1 MQQIKHY
8 NEVTDIIRQELVM
21 VIAKTHTCSTCTT
34 INDIIAQN
42 VKHIAELPVYYIYVD
57 DIAEFRGEYTIF
69 SVPTVL
75 IFNEG
80 KEILRE
86 SKFINFAKI
95 DRLIDMFKH

>member
-1 MQQIKHY
+1 MKEIKDY
-8 NEVTDIIRQELVM
+8 REVTDIINQELVM
-21 VIAKTHTCSTCTT
+21 IIAKTHTCSTCTT
-34 INDIIAQN
+34 INEIIGQN
-42 VKHIAELPVYYIYVD
+42 VKYIEEIPVYYLYVD
-57 DIAEFRGEYTIF
+57 DLAEFRGEYTIF
-69 SVPTVL
+69 SAPTVL

>member
-1 MQQIKHY
+1 MKEIKDY
-8 NEVTDIIRQELVM
+8 REVTDIINQELVM
-21 VIAKTHTCSTCTT
+21 IIAKTHTCSTCTT
-34 INDIIAQN
+34 INEIIGQN
-42 VKHIAELPVYYIYVD
+42 VKYIEEIPVYYLYVD
-57 DIAEFRGEYTIF
+57 DLAEFRGEYTIF

>member
-1 MQQIKHY
+1 MKEIKHY
-8 NEVTDIIRQELVM
+8 KEVTNIINQELVM
-21 VIAKTHTCSTCTT
+21 VIAKTHTCSTCMT
-34 INDIIAQN
+34 INDIIKQN
-42 VKHIAELPVYYIYVD
+42 VKYIDELPVYYIYVD

-80 KEILRE
+80 KELLRE

>member
-1 MQQIKHY
+1 MQEIKHY
-8 NEVTDIIRQELVM
+8 NEIDNIINQELVM
-21 VIAKTHTCSTCTT
+21 IIAKTHTCSTCTT
-34 INDIIAQN
+34 INHIIEQN
-42 VKHIAELPVYYIYVD
+42 VKYIHELPVYYIYVD

-95 DRLIDMFKH
+95 DRLIDMFNH

>member
-1 MQQIKHY
+1 MQEIKSY
-8 NEVTDIIRQELVM
+8 QQLSEIIKQDLVM
-21 VIAKTHTCSTCTT
+21 IIAKTHTCSTCTT

-42 VKHIAELPVYYIYVD
+42 VKYIGELPVYYIYVD
-57 DIAEFRGEYTIF
+57 DVAEFRGEYTIF

>member
-1 MQQIKHY
+1 MQEIKHY
-8 NEVTDIIRQELVM
+8 SEVTSIINQELVM
-21 VIAKTHTCSTCTT
+21 VIAKTHSCSTCTT
-34 INDIIAQN
+34 INDIISKN
-42 VKHIAELPVYYIYVD
+42 VKQINELPVYFIYVD

-86 SKFINFAKI
+86 SKFINFGKI

>member
-1 MQQIKHY
+1 MQEIKSY
-8 NEVTDIIRQELVM
+8 QEVSDIINQDLVM
-21 VIAKTHTCSTCTT
+21 IIAKTHTCSTCTT

-42 VKHIAELPVYYIYVD
+42 VKYIKELPVYYIYVD